1 MQVYS
6 QVAYEIMEKNSAD
19 AAHGRFSKRNL
30 VPRVALRTAYVAA
43 CAFVA
48 AMLPFFGDIVGVV
61 GAVGFIPL
69 DFVLPVIMYN
79 IALAPPRR
87 SLVYQANVAI
97 MVVFTGVGVIGAVAS
112 VRKLALDAGK
122 FKLFSDTVVD

>member
-1 MQVYS
+1 
-6 QVAYEIMEKNSAD
+6 MEKNLVD
-19 AAHGRFSKRNL
+19 VTHGQFSKRNL

-69 DFVLPVIMYN
+69 DFVLPVVMYN

-87 SLVYQANVAI
+87 SLVY
-97 MVVFTGVGVIGAVAS
+97 
-112 VRKLALDAGK
+112 
-122 FKLFSDTVVD
+122 